1 MQNAWE
7 KLKRENDQVSTWN
20 FQLKAELENHRK
32 LTLKNLFPVSKQLQA
47 FFPIFVVRNLGLSVW
62 KWVVSVLD
70 WGRQNL
76 LLEQVQL
83 YTWMQWPDSGFDVP
97 LTHCRIRNLLRIH
110 WFKAMIYYLSQ
121 FCRFVALIWVSCGFS
136 QIMVEIQFNLN
147 LLLIG
152 LLILSNIES
161 NILLLAFYLSQLLFP
176 PSLFLCNLLLCF
188 FK

>member
-1 MQNAWE
+1 MYIKPLPGFVQNAWE

-62 KWVVSVLD
+62 KWVVSILD

-76 LLEQVQL
+76 LLEQAQL
-83 YTWMQWPDSGFDVP
+83 YTWMQWPDSGLDVP
-97 LTHCRIRNLLRIH
+97 VTHCRIRNLLRIH

-136 QIMVEIQFNLN
+136 QIMVGN
-147 LLLIG
+147 
-152 LLILSNIES
+152 
-161 NILLLAFYLSQLLFP
+161 P
-176 PSLFLCNLLLCF
+176 V
-188 FK
+188 